1 MRHLVRLPKPAVL
14 LQREVNWTNAFIN
27 SGNIRPNN
35 VQYGHLEIRTQL
47 HNISFKKCFYSEV
60 KFAAETEGQVDHY
73 IEVSENKNL
82 AFDWD
87 NLFLSHKDSNQGKPS
102 NIALPNNTTL
112 NPFLHTDNE
121 IENHIS
127 FEGEC
132 VRGISPIGLNT
143 IQKYKLEFIFIRNNP
158 KSSLVI
164 FGLSAGII
172 GGLTNVM
179 APILIIYYLELKY
192 TRKEIIQSANICFFF
207 GKLIQIFLFSIHG
220 SFTQDVLTISFESLV
235 VVVFAMFIGIYIKNR
250 IVENRY
256 NQIIKNLLFLIL
268 NCQM

>member
-1 MRHLVRLPKPAVL
+1 MEFTTEFLIFTSIVIFLSALVQATIGFGFPMIATPLLAMVTDMKTAVIYVAIPTL
-14 LQREVNWTNAFIN
+14 VINIILIYSEKEFKKAIKTFYPLAIFAMIGSAIGTQILIYTNA
-27 SGNIRPNN
+27 
-35 VQYGHLEIRTQL
+35 EIFKL
-47 HNISFKKCFYSEV
+47 LLSISIILY
-60 KFAAETEGQVDHY
+60 
-73 IEVSENKNL
+73 
-82 AFDWD
+82 
-87 NLFLSHKDSNQGKPS
+87 LF
-102 NIALPNNTTL
+102 
-112 NPFLHTDNE
+112 
-121 IENHIS
+121 
-127 FEGEC
+127 
-132 VRGISPIGLNT
+132 

-220 SFTQDVLTISFESLV
+220 SFTQDVLTISFASLV

-256 NQIIKNLLFLIL
+256 NQIIKNLLFLIAFVL
-268 NCQM
+268 LVQTVY